1 MLPFP
6 FSCSSGHL
14 PRTVSPTVPLLYRP
28 VIKFSLTRNLIER
41 QIKNHRASLSSIG
54 RVARLIRE
62 ILLPPITF
70 QVTLE
75 GEFFFFFIDNECLI
89 TRCKLSNERRIN
101 RCEIEFRGEGRTG
114 GIVTRNNSSGDFSNV
129 VEKGSRS
136 QWDVIKL
143 IGDYLLGTL
152 HYVLKLLVS
161 SVNFYR
167 IYRGDKSSISRV
179 LLICPFSNVVSTLN
193 GTRVLL
199 SSTRILRRR
208 RKERKGK
215 DRTC

>member
-62 ILLPPITF
+62 ILLPSITF

-75 GEFFFFFIDNECLI
+75 GESFFFIDNECLI

-114 GIVTRNNSSGDFSNV
+114 VSLPGIIRAAIFPTSWRKAL
-129 VEKGSRS
+129 EA
-136 QWDVIKL
+136 
-143 IGDYLLGTL
+143 
-152 HYVLKLLVS
+152 
-161 SVNFYR
+161 
-167 IYRGDKSSISRV
+167 
-179 LLICPFSNVVSTLN
+179 N
-193 GTRVLL
+193 GM
-199 SSTRILRRR
+199 
-208 RKERKGK
+208 
-215 DRTC
+215 